1 MTKKSIYSNKYRLL
15 IQKLRK
21 ARLEA
26 SLTQKEVAKTLGRT
40 QSYISKIEAG
50 QLRVDIIQLDN
61 QIQQVQ
67 QPKKVILLPFHV

>member
-15 IQKLRK
+15 IQQLRK

-26 SLTQKEVAKTLGRT
+26 NLTQKEVARTLGRT

-50 QLRVDIIQLDN
+50 QLRVDIIQLEEFASLY
-61 QIQQVQ
+61 
-67 QPKKVILLPFHV
+67 KKELEYFTSK